1 MEDFKIDKNVIFD
14 NVYISEAF
22 FHDTVDGII
31 NISDH
36 IKEIFYNTNK
46 NYAELCYRLY
56 ELRLEYGQNDLFV
69 NGCLLNFYDYCER
82 AFGLVKR
89 TVCKYIQVFHKFCCA
104 AGGTVRFT
112 SAFEDFNISKL
123 CELLPVSDK
132 QLLEDIKNN
141 RLFSSM
147 SKKRIREYVK
157 SLKGGENEENK
168 VLEDPKNLYEQE
180 AELEMAFDPKQEYA
194 YEYYKSKSK
203 ADLIGY
209 CIDLQRLVQ
218 KLLNKK
224 R

>member
-1 MEDFKIDKNVIFD
+1 MEDFKIDKNVIFN
-14 NVYISEAF
+14 NVYISEAI

-46 NYAELCYRLY
+46 NYAELCYRLN
-56 ELRLEYGQNDLFV
+56 ELKIEYGEKLHSV
-69 NGCLLNFYDYCER
+69 NGSYVDFYEYCEK
-82 AFGLVKR
+82 AFGLAKK
-89 TVCKYIQVFHKFCCA
+89 TVCKYIQAYHRFCCL
-104 AGGTVRFT
+104 AGETVRFST
-112 SAFEDFNISKL
+112 AFEDFNISKL
-123 CELLPVSDK
+123 FELLPVSDK

-168 VLEDPKNLYEQE
+168 VLEEPKNLDEQE
-180 AELEMAFDPKQEYA
+180 AELDMAFNPKQEYD

-224 R
+224 K